1 MGGGDQPNAIRKDKE
16 DHGANVS
23 VEIGVDA
30 VLLVVER
37 HLRVVD
43 TIDLLDVRGEPRS
56 HFGRGA
62 RRHLLAVLHN
72 DVVEK
77 VLHVTE
83 RGNTHSG
90 EISVQNVPCA
100 K

>member
-1 MGGGDQPNAIRKDKE
+1 MGGGDAPNAIRKNKE
-16 DHGANVS
+16 DHGANVG
-23 VEIGVDA
+23 VEIGVNA

-43 TIDLLDVRGEPRS
+43 TIDLLEVRGRRRS
-56 HFGRGA
+56 HFGGGA

-72 DVVEK
+72 DIVEK
-77 VLHVTE
+77 VLHVME